1 MAVRPCLQQMREM
14 DLSLRPILYCIP
26 YAGGDVSVYHPWI
39 QQLKDVAEVRPVQL
53 PGRGRLI
60 GEQLCTSVTEMVRW
74 LGENLD
80 RPYGR
85 SIVLFGH
92 SMGALIAYEL
102 ARAWQR
108 ERVGQLERL
117 IVSGYS
123 GAHLHRRRAPM
134 HQLDDA
140 SLLRQI
146 GELDGTP
153 PALLS
158 NPDLMQFF
166 LPILRADFQV
176 CETYVHLPFGKLDV
190 PILALSGEQDK
201 DHPPAAVN
209 EWAAHTRDHFEKRVL
224 PGGHFF
230 VNTHGLD
237 VMELLRQALSR
248 RSDAMA
254 V

>member
-1 MAVRPCLQQMREM
+1 M

-26 YAGGDVSVYHPWI
+26 YAGGDVSLYQPWI

-60 GEQLCTSVTEMVRW
+60 GQPPCTSVMEMVQW
-74 LGENLD
+74 LGESLE
-80 RPYGR
+80 RPQGR

-108 ERVGQLERL
+108 ECVGQLQRL

-123 GAHLHRRRAPM
+123 GAHLPRRRTPM
-134 HQLDDA
+134 HRLDDA
-140 SLLRQI
+140 SLLREI
-146 GELDGTP
+146 GKLDGTP

-158 NPDLMQFF
+158 SPELMRFF

-176 CETYVHLPFGKLDV
+176 CETYVHLPLGMLTV
-190 PILALSGEQDK
+190 PILALCGEEDK
-201 DHPPAAVN
+201 DHPPTAVD
-209 EWAAHTRDHFEKRVL
+209 EWTAHTRGHFEKQVL

-230 VNTHGLD
+230 VNTHRFD
-237 VMELLRQALSR
+237 VLELLRQALSHK
-248 RSDAMA
+248 SDAIA